1 MPSDRESD
9 SPAAGPEPRP
19 RFAWLPRRFL
29 SWTGLAAIVILLV
42 GTSVRFS
49 IASRHVDSPMIDE
62 NEVVEQAVAFM
73 GGDLRFFFLKY
84 GPFTM
89 YVLAG
94 IYHVAAL
101 LHGTTALDYASQVF
115 FEGSEHYLIAR
126 FYMVSWLAILS
137 LAAFASFR
145 RHYGPAPALLVL
157 SLLAFPVLEELAQ
170 GARID
175 LPQAAFQGLALLALG
190 EVVSGGRLRY
200 WLLAG
205 LCAGFAIATKPLPG
219 FLLGPCFIA
228 ASWFAARLRPDGT
241 RRGWAARL
249 GATIGSRGLWLA
261 ALAVVAC
268 AALGNPS
275 MIDLQRFITSQ
286 REAVALHSG
295 DTLHARVDLW
305 VIWQGLGWGFVGALG
320 ASALLVLATRD
331 PRAILPALFIAVY
344 LAAVYGRAA
353 RTYFMVAPAAAGC
366 LLIGHGWV
374 AARELLARWRRRREQ
389 RAPGGLAMTWVDSPW
404 ARWGWAPVAA
414 LIAYGPSSTSWRR
427 AARPNL
433 GVEARQWIHDNIP
446 SMTRIFFVGWRPAGP
461 QLVASNEKIEAR
473 WGDHFDYGRTNYAFL
488 KQAFHL
494 GFERYMQ
501 SDRPRY
507 ALTVH
512 DDLPHTRAS
521 RKTPRRITDSL
532 LREAQQKKL
541 SYIILTGYREK
552 SYRDLGYPWFD
563 GATLEREIG
572 KTAIFRVPPPTP
584 EPQTSTAAAQQ
595 ASPLAPP

>member
-1 MPSDRESD
+1 MPSDRERD
-9 SPAAGPEPRP
+9 SPAAGPEQRP
-19 RFAWLPRRFL
+19 RFAWPARLSL
-29 SWTGLAAIVILLV
+29 SWTSLAAIVIFLV
-42 GTSVRFS
+42 GTSLRLS

-73 GGDLRFFFLKY
+73 GDDHRFFFLKY

-94 IYHVAAL
+94 IYHVAAR
-101 LHGTTALDYASQVF
+101 LHGTTALDYASRVF

-126 FYMVSWLAILS
+126 WYLVSWLAILS

-145 RHYGPAPALLVL
+145 RSYGPAPALLVL
-157 SLLAFPVLEELAQ
+157 TLLAFPVLEELSQ

-175 LPQAAFQGLALLALG
+175 LAQAAFQGLALLALG

-205 LCAGFAIATKPLPG
+205 ICAGFAIATKPLPG

-241 RRGWAARL
+241 RRGWGGRL
-249 GATIGSRGLWLA
+249 GAALGSRGLWLA

-275 MIDLQRFITSQ
+275 MIDLERFVTSQ

-295 DTLHARVDLW
+295 DTLSARTDLW
-305 VIWQGLGWGFVGALG
+305 TIWRGLGLEFVGALG
-320 ASALLVLATRD
+320 ASALLVLFTRE
-331 PRAILPALFIAVY
+331 PRAILPALFIATY
-344 LAAVYGRAA
+344 LGAVYGRAA

-374 AARELLARWRRRREQ
+374 AARELYARWRRRREQ
-389 RAPGGLAMTWVDSPW
+389 RAPGGLAAAWLDSPW

-414 LIAYGPSSTSWRR
+414 LIAYGPALTSWQR
-427 AARPNL
+427 AERPNL
-433 GVEARQWIHDNIP
+433 GVEARRWIHENIP

-461 QLVASNEKIEAR
+461 QLVASNEKVEAR

-512 DDLPHTRAS
+512 DALPYPRAS

-532 LREAQQKKL
+532 LSEAQQKKL
-541 SYIILTGYREK
+541 SYIILAGFRGASVRE
-552 SYRDLGYPWFD
+552 LGYTWFD
-563 GATLEREIG
+563 SATLEHEIG
-572 KTAIFRVPPPTP
+572 NTAIFKVPAPPP

-595 ASPLAPP
+595 GIPAAPP

>member
-1 MPSDRESD
+1 MPSDRERD
-9 SPAAGPEPRP
+9 SPAVGSEPRP
-19 RFAWLPRRFL
+19 RFAWPPRLSL
-29 SWTGLAAIVILLV
+29 SWTGLAAIVIFLV
-42 GTSVRFS
+42 GTSLRVS

-73 GGDLRFFFLKY
+73 GGDRRFFFLKY

-89 YVLAG
+89 HVLAG

-101 LHGTTALDYASQVF
+101 LHGTTALDYASRVF

-126 FYMVSWLAILS
+126 LYVAGWLSILA

-145 RHYGPAPALLVL
+145 RHYGPAPALIVL
-157 SLLAFPVLEELAQ
+157 TLLAFPVLEELSQ

-190 EVVSGGRLRY
+190 EVVSSGRLRY

-205 LCAGFAIATKPLPG
+205 ICAGFAIATKPLPG
-219 FLLGPCFIA
+219 FLLGPCFIV
-228 ASWFAARLRPDGT
+228 ASWLAAWQRPDGT
-241 RRGWAARL
+241 RRGWVARL
-249 GATIGSRGLWLA
+249 GAALGSRGMWLA
-261 ALAVVAC
+261 ALAVAAC

-275 MIDLQRFITSQ
+275 MTDLGQFITSQ

-295 DTLHARVDLW
+295 NTLQARTGLW
-305 VIWQGLGWGFVGALG
+305 TIWHGLGLQFVLALG
-320 ASALLVLATRD
+320 ASALLVLVTRD
-331 PRAILPALFIAVY
+331 GRAMLPALFIAVY

-374 AARELLARWRRRREQ
+374 ATRELAARWRRRRVQ
-389 RAPGGLAMTWVDSPW
+389 RAPGGLAPTWLEPAW

-414 LIAYGPSSTSWRR
+414 LLAYGPARTSWAR
-427 AARPNL
+427 AERPNL
-433 GVEARQWIHDNIP
+433 GAEARQWIHENIP

-461 QLVASNEKIEAR
+461 QLVASNEKIEAG
-473 WGDHFDYGRTNYAFL
+473 WGDHFDYGRQNYAFL

-512 DDLPHTRAS
+512 DDLPYPRAS
-521 RKTPRRITDSL
+521 RKTPRKITDSL
-532 LREAQQKKL
+532 LREAQKKKL
-541 SYIILTGYREK
+541 SYIILTGYRAE
-552 SYRDLGYPWFD
+552 SVRDLGYTWFD
-563 GATLEREIG
+563 GAILEREIG
-572 KTAIFRVPPPTP
+572 KTAIFKVPDPTP

-595 ASPLAPP
+595 TSPAAPP

>member
-1 MPSDRESD
+1 MPSDREREVL
-9 SPAAGPEPRP
+9 AAGPESRP
-19 RFAWLPRRFL
+19 RFPWLSR
-29 SWTGLAAIVILLV
+29 SWTGLVALAIFVV
-42 GTSVRFS
+42 GTSLRFS

-73 GGDLRFFFLKY
+73 GGDRRFFFLKY
-84 GPFTM
+84 GPLTM

-101 LHGTTALDYASQVF
+101 LHGTTALDYASRVF

-126 FYMVSWLAILS
+126 LYVASWLSILA

-145 RHYGPAPALLVL
+145 RHHGPAPALLVL
-157 SLLAFPVLEELAQ
+157 TLLAFPVLEELSQ

-190 EVVSGGRLRY
+190 EAVSGGRLRY

-205 LCAGFAIATKPLPG
+205 TCAGLAIATKPLPG
-219 FLLGPCFIA
+219 FLLGPCFIV

-241 RRGWAARL
+241 HRGWAARL
-249 GATIGSRGLWLA
+249 GATLGSRGMWLA
-261 ALAVVAC
+261 ALAVAAC

-275 MIDLQRFITSQ
+275 MLDLQRFITTQ
-286 REAVALHSG
+286 RQAVELHSG
-295 DTLHARVDLW
+295 NALQARTGLW
-305 VIWQGLGWGFVGALG
+305 TIWHGLGLEFIIALG
-320 ASALLVLATRD
+320 ASALLVLVTRD

-374 AARELLARWRRRREQ
+374 AARELGARWRRRHAQPPAGGGDLSWR
-389 RAPGGLAMTWVDSPW
+389 RAGW
-404 ARWGWAPVAA
+404 ARWGWAPAAA
-414 LIAYGPSSTSWRR
+414 LIAYGPAMTSWMR
-427 AARPNL
+427 AERPNL
-433 GVEARQWIHDNIP
+433 GAEARRWIHENIP

-461 QLVASNEKIEAR
+461 QLVASNEKIEAS
-473 WGDHFDYGRTNYAFL
+473 WGDHFDYGRKNYAFL

-507 ALTVH
+507 VLTVH
-512 DDLPHTRAS
+512 DDLPYARAS
-521 RKTPRRITDSL
+521 RRTPRRITDAL
-532 LREAQQKKL
+532 LGEAQQKKL
-541 SYIILTGYREK
+541 SYIILTGYREA
-552 SYRDLGYPWFD
+552 SWQDLGYPWFS

-572 KTAIFRVPPPTP
+572 KTAIFKVPDPTP
-584 EPQTSTAAAQQ
+584 RAQTSTAAAQQ
-595 ASPLAPP
+595 APPAAAP